1 MSISPLGRGTQRLE
15 TALAERF
22 PDARILR
29 IDRDSTRRKD
39 AWDEIYRKVR
49 NGEADILVGTQM
61 LAKGTTFRI
70 CRWCVVLNA
79 DSGLY
84 SSDYRASE
92 RLFSMLV
99 QVAGRAGRG
108 QLAGEVLIQT
118 QFPEH
123 PLYQSV
129 MRHDFD
135 GYADTLLQER
145 RDAGFPPFIY
155 QALLRA
161 EAPTLA
167 QAEQFLRRAQLAFD
181 LDAPVSIFDPVAAS
195 LQRLAG
201 KERAQLLVQY
211 HHRGVLQV
219 FLGHWLD
226 ALRADPTEV

>member
-1 MSISPLGRGTQRLE
+1 
-15 TALAERF
+15 
-22 PDARILR
+22 
-29 IDRDSTRRKD
+29 
-39 AWDEIYRKVR
+39 
-49 NGEADILVGTQM
+49 GTQM
-61 LAKGTTFRI
+61 LAKGHDFPDLSLV
-70 CRWCVVLNA
+70 CVLNA

-135 GYADTLLQER
+135 GYAQALLQER

-161 EAPTLA
+161 EAPMLA
-167 QAEQFLRRAQLAFD
+167 QAEQFLRRAAQLAFD
-181 LDAPVSIFDPVAAS
+181 LAAPVSIFDPVAAS

-201 KERAQLLVQY
+201 KERAQLLVQH
-211 HHRGVLQV
+211 HHRGVLQA

-226 ALRADPTEV
+226 ALRALNERNVRWSLDVDPPEV